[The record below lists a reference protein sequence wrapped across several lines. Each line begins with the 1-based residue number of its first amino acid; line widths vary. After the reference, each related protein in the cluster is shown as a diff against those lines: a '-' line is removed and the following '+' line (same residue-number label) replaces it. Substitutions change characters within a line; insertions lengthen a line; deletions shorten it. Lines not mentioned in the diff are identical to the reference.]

1 VNSADAQVDRATAAI
16 ATIELIVAS
25 FMAVDW
31 CRFRSAPIP
40 VPKYIG
46 ATCKDNVCGV
56 IGAYFLGEFV
66 GNAPAGYYIVP
77 RGWHL
82 GAPPEP
88 RQSKTIPPADL

>member
-1 VNSADAQVDRATAAI
+1 MSSADTQVDRVTAAV

-25 FMAVDW
+25 FMAVD
-31 CRFRSAPIP
+31 CYRFRSAPTP
-40 VPKYIG
+40 VSKYIS

-56 IGAYFLGEFV
+56 IGAYFQGEFV

-77 RGWHL
+77 RGWYL

-88 RQSKTIPPADL
+88 RLSKTISPG